1 MPPSQRKPAGDFTG
15 RQAEKLAEQKQAEL
29 AERAGS
35 ISTIN
40 PIPEAIVN
48 SQGSDEVA
56 APVRVKSATV
66 RFKVNTDLEDVTIG
80 QGNIFTFKRGETY
93 TASRHV
99 YDHLEEK
106 GLVWH

>member
-1 MPPSQRKPAGDFTG
+1 MPPTQRKPAGDFTG

-40 PIPEAIVN
+40 PIPEVISTIQEPERVE
-48 SQGSDEVA
+48 S
-56 APVRVKSATV
+56 PVRVKTATV
-66 RFKVNTDLEDVTIG
+66 RFKVNTDLDDVTIG

-106 GLVWH
+106 GLIYH